1 MAWCSQRDVADWA
14 PGGLRSGGP
23 GFMEMSLA
31 GVVVVAGDN
40 GGTAIAAGSPA
51 PRSPPQRQGA
61 R

>member
-1 MAWCSQRDVADWA
+1 VAWCSQRDVADWA

-31 GVVVVAGDN
+31 GVVVAGDN